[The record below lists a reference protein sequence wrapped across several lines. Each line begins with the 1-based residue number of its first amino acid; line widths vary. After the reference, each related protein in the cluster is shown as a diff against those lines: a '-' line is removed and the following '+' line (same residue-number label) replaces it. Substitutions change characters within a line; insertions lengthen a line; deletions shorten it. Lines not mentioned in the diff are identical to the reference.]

1 MPAQS
6 SVTQDEQGCVAHR
19 DILVLNTPEIQTDIQ
34 GWARLDPQRPD
45 KTMECRNESERSAA
59 HRGNQCYQTH
69 QCDLTTDNARVY
81 NQQNALM
88 TLQKCNMTMEF
99 EIDILIYKLCHNL
112 GQGGSTWHLF
122 HQIRISRCRG
132 WIQTAILGVK
142 EAHDITTSLNFRL
155 ASLSFW
161 QQC

>member
-1 MPAQS
+1 M
-6 SVTQDEQGCVAHR
+6 AHK

-45 KTMECRNESERSAA
+45 KTMECRNESEKIAA

-132 WIQTAILGVK
+132 
-142 EAHDITTSLNFRL
+142 
-155 ASLSFW
+155 
-161 QQC
+161 

>member
-6 SVTQDEQGCVAHR
+6 SVTQDEQGCVAHK

-132 WIQTAILGVK
+132 
-142 EAHDITTSLNFRL
+142 
-155 ASLSFW
+155 
-161 QQC
+161 